1 MCHIFQRALCQ
12 LSPSA
17 PSAGADSAAGSRP
30 GASFPPSAG
39 GQSSARRERRAA
51 SSSQHRWG
59 WWIQIIHWQPICRQR
74 RRYRWD
80 HKHKQSVPLQCAG
93 FIEYVWLMLDWIRVF
108 VCFLVEYVCK
118 FCYVE
123 VVLKLQIKKLKK
135 SLKKAAFLWAA
146 IHGTFCWIW
155 TSDLLES
162 VQMKVMRCY

>member
-1 MCHIFQRALCQ
+1 MVSLNSIHNLSIFLSASYSNFTYCTLKRLNKIPDEHTAVPRNTICRWKPDCIRVFKTKNNFLFPATAGKPVCHIFQRALCQ

-39 GQSSARRERRAA
+39 GQSSA

-80 HKHKQSVPLQCAG
+80 HKHKQSVRL
-93 FIEYVWLMLDWIRVF
+93 
-108 VCFLVEYVCK
+108 
-118 FCYVE
+118 
-123 VVLKLQIKKLKK
+123 
-135 SLKKAAFLWAA
+135 
-146 IHGTFCWIW
+146 
-155 TSDLLES
+155 
-162 VQMKVMRCY
+162 